1 LNPIAIVLILFAQL
15 DLESLTKSV
24 TEISDRLTKI
34 EKLLEKPEPDKLI
47 PIPDGEQSGL
57 QLVDSKGQPLANAQD
72 GRQFK
77 VIASA
82 AGKWSWQTLSPED
95 DVDVTESPDRLVC
108 TLRNGADPERNPTIL
123 YVAHVTEA
131 GNLATRIVR
140 CGNGPRPPPVPD
152 GDDDGDSKP
161 LPPVTAK
168 VGAVYLVWDAADSK
182 ATDVWPVIKDVPYW
196 TKLRTSGVTAMTY
209 LPTTEDEIG
218 KWALEQMKARGIP
231 PPAIVLTD
239 KDRFL
244 LDVVKLPASTAGVD
258 AVIKRLGGT

>member
-1 LNPIAIVLILFAQL
+1 LNPIAIVLILLAQL
-15 DLESLTKSV
+15 DIESLTKSV
-24 TEISDRLTKI
+24 TEIGERLAVI
-34 EKLLEKPEPDKLI
+34 EKLLEKPGPDKLI

-57 QLVDSKGQPLANAQD
+57 QLVDSKGQPLTNAQD

-77 VIASA
+77 IIASG

-108 TLRNGADPERNPTIL
+108 TLRNGAEL

-131 GNLATRIVR
+131 GDLATRIVR

-152 GDDDGDSKP
+152 GDDDGKP
-161 LPPVTAK
+161 LPPVTTK
-168 VGAVYLVWDAADSK
+168 VGAVYVVWDAADSK
-182 ATDVWPVIKDVPYW
+182 ATDVWPVIKDIPYW
-196 TKLRTSGVTAMTY
+196 TKLRTGGVTAMTY
-209 LPTTEDEIG
+209 PPTTEDEIG